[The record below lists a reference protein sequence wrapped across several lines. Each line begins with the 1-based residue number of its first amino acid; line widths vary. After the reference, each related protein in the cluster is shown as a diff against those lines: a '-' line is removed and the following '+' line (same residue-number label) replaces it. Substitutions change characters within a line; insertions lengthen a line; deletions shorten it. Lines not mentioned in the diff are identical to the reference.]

1 MTRSRMS
8 RREFA
13 KAGASAAAAF
23 GLSGARAGA
32 GEQAQQGGQA
42 APPPPPPEA
51 LKSEFLM
58 DMILETGGPGGGAV
72 GARQI
77 VPVIGGT
84 FEGPKLRGKVL
95 PPGADWLVRVSD
107 TVRVLDV
114 RTLLLTDDDQRIYVT
129 YRGVLYTP
137 AGQPRYQRVGMM
149 FETGSEKY
157 AWLHQIVAV
166 GVGYTIPQRV
176 PYRIFQIL

>member
-1 MTRSRMS
+1 MS
-8 RREFA
+8 ISKRNRREFVY
-13 KAGASAAAAF
+13 ASAVAAL
-23 GLSGARAGA
+23 GLSRATLA
-32 GEQAQQGGQA
+32 GQTGQQGGPAAQA
-42 APPPPPPEA
+42 APDA

-58 DMILETGGPGGGAV
+58 DLILETGGPGGGAV
-72 GARQI
+72 GTRQI

-114 RTLLLTDDDQRIYVT
+114 RTLLLTDDDQRIYLT
-129 YRGVLYTP
+129 YRGVLHTP
-137 AGQPRYQRVGMM
+137 AGAPRYQRVLMM

-157 AWLHQIVAV
+157 AWLQQIVAV
-166 GVGYTIPQRV
+166 GVGFTVPQRV
-176 PYRIFQIL
+176 PYRVFQIL